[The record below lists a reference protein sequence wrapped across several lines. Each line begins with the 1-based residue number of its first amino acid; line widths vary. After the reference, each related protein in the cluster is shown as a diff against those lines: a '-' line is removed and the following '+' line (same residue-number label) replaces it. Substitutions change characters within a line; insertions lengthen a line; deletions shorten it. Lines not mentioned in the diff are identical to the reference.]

1 MLKRSFFVLVL
12 STVLTSCVHNDGEFF
27 PWAGYV
33 GGYCERSGVT
43 INLIFC
49 RDLTLDDT
57 DGWSSPPKA
66 TVLLIKDATKYLAIK
81 KEVQD
86 SPQNY
91 PKDGT
96 DPLTFALK
104 SHVIPE
110 FPVSGQQTLLSGK
123 KVQVTVDANG
133 ITVDGVATKEL
144 FRNEYRVILEIPD
157 LLPSSL
163 K

>member
-1 MLKRSFFVLVL
+1 MIKQSFLGFALAA
-12 STVLTSCVHNDGEFF
+12 TLTSCPHDDAAFF
-27 PWAGYV
+27 PWAGHV
-33 GGYCERSGVT
+33 GTYCARTGVT
-43 INLIFC
+43 INLTFC
-49 RDLTLDDT
+49 GDVGAYAA
-57 DGWSSPPKA
+57 DGWGSPSKA

-91 PKDGT
+91 PTDGT

-104 SHVIPE
+104 SHVIPD

-123 KVQVTVDANG
+123 KVQVTVGTNG
-133 ITVDGVATKEL
+133 ITIDGVVTKEV

>member
-1 MLKRSFFVLVL
+1 MIKQSFLSVLLMVI
-12 STVLTSCVHNDGEFF
+12 LTSCPHNDAEFF

-33 GGYCERSGVT
+33 GDYCARTGVT
-43 INLIFC
+43 INLTFC
-49 RDLTLDDT
+49 NDVGKFAA
-57 DGWSSPPKA
+57 DGWGSPPKA
-66 TVLLIKDATKYLAIK
+66 TVLLIKDGTQYLAK
-81 KEVQD
+81 KKDIQEN
-86 SPQNY
+86 PQNL

-96 DPLTFALK
+96 DVLGSILK

-133 ITVDGVATKEL
+133 ITVDGVLTKEV

-157 LLPSSL
+157 LLPSSV